1 MTAVD
6 DPAEPVDPIEL
17 LARALAQTA
26 GLIDGTGVELAG
38 HPTPCRSW
46 DVGDLISHLLYDL
59 RQFTVRAEGGQPDWS
74 RPFDRVE
81 EDWLH
86 AFEAGAER
94 LVEAWR
100 AAGDLTGTVEL
111 PGGATLPAR
120 FPVDQQTAEFAVHA
134 WDLARATGR
143 STEGL
148 DHQVARAALDWAHGA
163 LKPEYRGD
171 EADHHA
177 FGPEVPA
184 PPDAPAYDRLAA
196 FFGRDPAAGTGA

>member
-1 MTAVD
+1 MTVD
-6 DPAEPVDPIEL
+6 DPIEL

-46 DVGDLISHLLYDL
+46 DVGDLVSHLLFDL
-59 RQFTVRAEGGQPDWS
+59 RQFTLRAEGGQPDWS
-74 RPFDRVE
+74 QSFERVE

-94 LVEAWR
+94 LVDAWR
-100 AAGDLTGTVEL
+100 AAGDLTGTVKT
-111 PGGATLPAR
+111 PGGTVPAR

-134 WDLARATGR
+134 WDLAHATGQ

-148 DHQVARAALDWAHGA
+148 DHQVAFAALDWARGA
-163 LKPEYRGD
+163 LRPEYRGD
-171 EADHHA
+171 EADQHA

-184 PPDAPAYDRLAA
+184 PADAPAYDRLAA
-196 FFGRDPAAGTGA
+196 FFGRDPWAGSGS

>member
-6 DPAEPVDPIEL
+6 DPIEL

-46 DVGDLISHLLYDL
+46 DVGDLVSHLLFDL
-59 RQFTVRAEGGQPDWS
+59 RQFTLRAEGGQPDRS
-74 RPFDRVE
+74 QSFERVE

-94 LVEAWR
+94 LVTAWR
-100 AAGDLTGTVEL
+100 AAGDLTGTTPA
-111 PGGATLPAR
+111 PGGAVLPAR
-120 FPVDQQTAEFAVHA
+120 FPVDQQVAEFAVHA
-134 WDLARATGR
+134 WDLARATGQ

-148 DHQVARAALDWAHGA
+148 DHEVALAALDWARGA
-163 LKPEYRGD
+163 LRPEYRGD
-171 EADHHA
+171 EAGHHA

-184 PPDAPAYDRLAA
+184 PAGAPVYDRLAA
-196 FFGRDPAAGTGA
+196 FFGRDPWAAAEV